1 MNVNDQEELVQALI
15 NDINR
20 SSPYKK
26 KPAGKKKWMT
36 VSEMGNLLGLK
47 KTDRYWLLHK
57 DLFLHEEYY
66 GKIRINIDSFEK
78 WYANQIKYHKVTGEE
93 PGLELKN
100 KTYSVKDISK
110 LLGICE
116 SCVYDLMKKD
126 VFEVIIVDYWK
137 RIPKK
142 SFWSWYEGQSH
153 YRTQQDKE
161 KDAKIEAESI
171 TMPEMARLLG
181 IKRNNVYSLLRN
193 KQYCSYFE
201 IVVIGDKKRITQES
215 FQRFLKAQNTY
226 QLSPITEYKEV
237 KQEKNPTLSN
247 YRTSKLLTTNNR
259 AVNGNLKYLTM
270 DEAALLAKIS
280 RGMISKWMSEK
291 KFSFIKI
298 GSRVRIDRKEFE
310 EWLKIREMEGRAK

>member
-36 VSEMGNLLGLK
+36 VPEMGNLLGLK

-116 SCVYDLMKKD
+116 SCVLCRY
-126 VFEVIIVDYWK
+126 FP
-137 RIPKK
+137 R
-142 SFWSWYEGQSH
+142 SNRG
-153 YRTQQDKE
+153 
-161 KDAKIEAESI
+161 
-171 TMPEMARLLG
+171 
-181 IKRNNVYSLLRN
+181 
-193 KQYCSYFE
+193 KQILYIC
-201 IVVIGDKKRITQES
+201 K
-215 FQRFLKAQNTY
+215 
-226 QLSPITEYKEV
+226 
-237 KQEKNPTLSN
+237 
-247 YRTSKLLTTNNR
+247 
-259 AVNGNLKYLTM
+259 
-270 DEAALLAKIS
+270 
-280 RGMISKWMSEK
+280 
-291 KFSFIKI
+291 
-298 GSRVRIDRKEFE
+298 
-310 EWLKIREMEGRAK
+310 

>member
-1 MNVNDQEELVQALI
+1 
-15 NDINR
+15 
-20 SSPYKK
+20 
-26 KPAGKKKWMT
+26 
-36 VSEMGNLLGLK
+36 
-47 KTDRYWLLHK
+47 
-57 DLFLHEEYY
+57 
-66 GKIRINIDSFEK
+66 
-78 WYANQIKYHKVTGEE
+78 
-93 PGLELKN
+93 
-100 KTYSVKDISK
+100 
-110 LLGICE
+110 
-116 SCVYDLMKKD
+116 
-126 VFEVIIVDYWK
+126 
-137 RIPKK
+137 
-142 SFWSWYEGQSH
+142 
-153 YRTQQDKE
+153 
-161 KDAKIEAESI
+161 
-171 TMPEMARLLG
+171 MPEMARLLG

-247 YRTSKLLTTNNR
+247 YRTAKLLTSNNR

-310 EWLKIREMEGRAK
+310 EWLKIREMEGRTK